1 MGVQSVTRDILDL
14 FGELPDYPG
23 KRKPKNRPL
32 EKGQAPSI
40 DDPYAGVP
48 FKTMTVKGEA
58 KQLYTVGNV
67 ARILGRQA
75 QTLRKWERKG
85 WIPPATYRTTKSSGS
100 DLLNKQSKGY
110 RLYSRE
116 QVEIIR
122 RALEINGLVGER
134 SKAWQNA
141 EKWTSFIQYVR
152 SNWTK

>member
-1 MGVQSVTRDILDL
+1 MKDILDM
-14 FGELPDYPG
+14 FDGLPDFPG
-23 KRKPKNRPL
+23 KRAPKNRPTT
-32 EKGQAPSI
+32 KGVPSLI
-40 DDPYAGVP
+40 DDPYENVP
-48 FKTMTVKGEA
+48 FKVMTVNGEK
-58 KQLYTVGNV
+58 KQFYTVGNV

-116 QVEIIR
+116 QVEVIR
-122 RALEINGLVGER
+122 RGLELNGLMGER
-134 SKAWQNA
+134 SRTWQEA
-141 EKWTSFIQYVR
+141 EKWITFIQYVR